1 MVKRLRWDFEAMTP
15 QQTLDCLALTARR
28 RAEVFDENHE
38 SVVEA
43 LGMYGT
49 VATLRSDR
57 DELARALRDVLSTL
71 GREDGEV
78 LISSERR
85 ETWEDVLARCGPK
98 EGE

>member
-1 MVKRLRWDFEAMTP
+1 MLAEEEAMTA

-43 LGMYGT
+43 VGMYSA
-49 VATLRSDR
+49 VATLKRDR
-57 DELARALRDVLSTL
+57 EELARALRDVLSTL
-71 GREDGEV
+71 GTEDGEV

-85 ETWEDVLARCGPK
+85 ETWEDVLKRCAPK
-98 EGE
+98 EGGDAV

>member
-1 MVKRLRWDFEAMTP
+1 MTA

-43 LGMYGT
+43 VGMYGA
-49 VATLRSDR
+49 VATLKRDR
-57 DELARALRDVLSTL
+57 EELARALRDLLATL
-71 GREDGEV
+71 PKEDCEIV
-78 LISSERR
+78 ISSERR
-85 ETWEDVLARCGPK
+85 ETWEDVLARCAPK